1 MAEKCTKT
9 SSPFSRWMK
18 PYPLAAL
25 NHFTVPFSLI
35 RCFLF
40 RYLQINLPRRGAT
53 NTKGGCGQLTQP
65 PLDLSRREDESQNAP
80 IVYRRAGELR
90 SPTSTKSVD
99 VGAGDAARGRR
110 GDPNSVAYG
119 RFQLL
124 LLQRVDEIVQA
135 ECGGGGVNE
144 MVLEFVGAAGDDGLP
159 RRAMKSKRRPRSCRG
174 RPICLVRASRRTRPE
189 TTSRRGNP

>member
-40 RYLQINLPRRGAT
+40 RQLQINLPRRGAT
-53 NTKGGCGQLTQP
+53 NTKGCCGQLTQP

-90 SPTSTKSVD
+90 SPNIDKKRRCWS
-99 VGAGDAARGRR
+99 GRR
-110 GDPNSVAYG
+110 G
-119 RFQLL
+119 
-124 LLQRVDEIVQA
+124 E
-135 ECGGGGVNE
+135 
-144 MVLEFVGAAGDDGLP
+144 GAT
-159 RRAMKSKRRPRSCRG
+159 RRS
-174 RPICLVRASRRTRPE
+174 
-189 TTSRRGNP
+189 